1 MLDQEK
7 EDSDKNIHSLEDE
20 DIVSTRSNGRRLFLA
35 SLGITVVGATA
46 IAIGLNQSSAK
57 GSDNDGK
64 DGKQHDFPKGKS
76 DSDTTR
82 NADLKT
88 VDSDDRN
95 SKARDNDQ
103 SRLRDA
109 KRSSDSD

>member
-1 MLDQEK
+1 MSPKQDEEFDVKASTLDDQ
-7 EDSDKNIHSLEDE
+7 DVI
-20 DIVSTRSNGRRLFLA
+20 STRSNGRRLFLA

-46 IAIGLNQSSAK
+46 IAIGLNHSSARA
-57 GSDNDGK
+57 SDNDGK
-64 DGKQHDFPKGKS
+64 DSKHHDFPKGKS

-88 VDSDDRN
+88 ADSDERN